1 MFSAASNGRN
11 VVTSPQ
17 SRHFS
22 SVVSAYDGS
31 SPDPEPSGL
40 KERKIYSMSALTRA
54 GDWYT
59 RLNDTFKVINVTKI
73 QTRC

>member
-1 MFSAASNGRN
+1 MFSATSNGGN
-11 VVTSPQ
+11 VVISPQ

-40 KERKIYSMSALTRA
+40 KERKPSSMSALPHA
-54 GDWYT
+54 GEWYT
-59 RLNDTFKVINVTKI
+59 RLNDTFKVINVKKI